1 MKAQRVLAIC
11 RKEFRHILRD
21 PRSLVIALALPL
33 VLMLLF
39 GFALNLDLDRVPTVV
54 FDADRTAVSRDLIQS
69 FRGSRF
75 FDIREIADS
84 YPSLERSI
92 DRNQALVGLV
102 IPIGYS
108 QRVASASRA
117 DVQFLVDGSDS
128 NTASIALG
136 YAESVLQTHALRL
149 TSQDL
154 DQAAG
159 LRLDL
164 PVETRIRIWYN
175 NTLESK
181 NYVVPGLIAVILMI
195 IASLLTSLT
204 VAREWE
210 MGTMEQL
217 RATPLRPAELVMGK
231 MLAFFAVGVADTIVA
246 VTTAIYLFKV
256 PFHGDVLL
264 LAVTSGVF
272 LCGTLFWGIYLSSLA
287 QNQLMAFQ
295 MGMASS
301 FLPAFLLS
309 GFIYVIDS
317 MPPVIQWITLIV
329 PARYFVTAIRAI
341 FQKGVGLEVLWLELL
356 LLAVYAVVVFLL
368 AARALSRRSA

>member
-1 MKAQRVLAIC
+1 MTARRVWAVC

-21 PRSLVIALALPL
+21 PRSLVMALVLPL
-33 VLMLLF
+33 VMMLLF
-39 GFALNLDLDRVPTVV
+39 GVALNLDLDRIPTVV
-54 FDADRTAVSRDLIQS
+54 FDADRSAQSRDLVQA

-75 FDIREIADS
+75 FDIRESALD
-84 YPSLERSI
+84 YPMLERAI
-92 DRNQALVGLV
+92 DSNRALIGIAIPVG
-102 IPIGYS
+102 YAE
-108 QRVASASRA
+108 RVASSGAA
-117 DVQFLVDGSDS
+117 DVQVIVDGSDS

-136 YAESVLQTHALRL
+136 YAESVIQAYALRL
-149 TSQDL
+149 GAQSLNQG
-154 DQAAG
+154 AG
-159 LRLDL
+159 LELEI
-164 PVETRIRIWYN
+164 PVETRVRIWYN

-195 IASLLTSLT
+195 VASLLTSLT

-210 MGTMEQL
+210 TGTMEQL
-217 RATPLRPAELVMGK
+217 LATPLLPGELVLGK
-231 MLAFFAVGVADTIVA
+231 MLAFFAVGVADTIMA
-246 VTTAIYLFKV
+246 VLTGIYLFEV
-256 PFHGDVLL
+256 PFQGDVLL
-264 LAVTSGVF
+264 LAVSSGVF

-317 MPPVIQWITLIV
+317 MPPAIQWITRLF
-329 PARYFVTAIRAI
+329 PARYFVTIIRAI

-356 LLAVYAVVVFLL
+356 LLTVYSVTVFLL
-368 AARALSRRSA
+368 AARALRRRTV